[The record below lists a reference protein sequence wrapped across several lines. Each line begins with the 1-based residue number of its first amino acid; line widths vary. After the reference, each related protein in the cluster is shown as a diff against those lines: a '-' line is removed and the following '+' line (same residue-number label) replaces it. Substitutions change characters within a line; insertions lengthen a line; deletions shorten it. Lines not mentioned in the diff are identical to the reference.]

1 MSQGEKICVHCGESC
16 AGQARLKD
24 AKGNYAHK
32 ACAEQRSGGGGQAV
46 AAPQQ
51 AQRAAPAGEAGSMA
65 AILSDIDE
73 ESMIGGAKSC
83 QGCGY
88 PMDDDAM
95 ICLHC
100 GFNRNSGRQ
109 FNTKV
114 GRDPNKV
121 TAGGKALGA
130 GAKVGGAAAA
140 PLFPIIGGCIAGLLG
155 AAIWGGIAYQFN
167 VEIGWIAV
175 IVGVLCGFGTGFGAR
190 GEGGTAV
197 GVIAA
202 VIAIGSIALGKYMA
216 VTWAVNDIF
225 DMDEFSQISIGEVDD
240 SLILT
245 RVADDI
251 TRDFLDA
258 GRSIDWPNPEI
269 FVAAAVFPDDFPSEV
284 VDETFEIWDDM
295 TLGDKFEYRNMIADE
310 FDIRPRD
317 VEDEWIR
324 ETLAAEICLMRL
336 DAGETLAWSDPYLP
350 LNVSSWPA
358 DYPDSIRSQAS
369 ARWEAMDTNEQQ
381 DLRVSVMEEHNM
393 IRDRGGEFG
402 KAIVKEGF
410 IESYSH
416 PLEVL
421 FAFFAI
427 GAAYKVAA
435 YE

>member
-1 MSQGEKICVHCGESC
+1 MSQGEKICVHCGKSC
-16 AGQARLKD
+16 AGQARVKD
-24 AKGNYAHK
+24 SSGNYAHT
-32 ACAEQRSGGGGQAV
+32 ACAEQRSGDASKSRGRT
-46 AAPQQ
+46 AAS
-51 AQRAAPAGEAGSMA
+51 GEAGTMA
-65 AILSDIDE
+65 AILSDLDAKD
-73 ESMIGGAKSC
+73 MIGGEHSC

-88 PMDDDAM
+88 PMEDDAM
-95 ICLHC
+95 VCLHC
-100 GFNRNSGRQ
+100 GFNRESGRQ
-109 FNTKV
+109 YGTKV

-140 PLFPIIGGCIAGLLG
+140 PLFPIIGGCVAGLLG

-167 VEIGWIAV
+167 VEFGWIAV
-175 IVGVLCGFGTGFGAR
+175 IVGLLCGIGTGFGAR
-190 GEGGTAV
+190 GEGGTVV

-202 VIAIGSIALGKYMA
+202 VIALGSIALGKYMA
-216 VTWAVNDIF
+216 VTWTVNDIF
-225 DMDEFSQISIGEVDD
+225 GMDEFSQISLGEVDE

-251 TRDFLDA
+251 SRDFLDA
-258 GRSIDWPNPEI
+258 GRDIDWPNPEI
-269 FVAAAVFPDDFPSEV
+269 FIAAAEFPDDFPDDV
-284 VDETFEIWDDM
+284 VDDTFEIWDEM
-295 TLGDKFEYRNMIADE
+295 TLGDKFEYRSMIAGE

-317 VEDEWIR
+317 VDDEWIR
-324 ETLAAEICLMRL
+324 ETIAAELCLVRL

-350 LNVSSWPA
+350 LNVSSWPS
-358 DYPDSIRSQAS
+358 DYPDSIRSQAT
-369 ARWEAMDTNEQQ
+369 ARWDAMDVNEQQ

-393 IRDRGGEFG
+393 LRDRDGEFG

-416 PLEVL
+416 PLEIL
-421 FAFFAI
+421 FAFLAI